1 MDSLKPNTTYTLDF
15 ADAISDNNE
24 GNPLGFYRYVF
35 STGNEIDSLELSGQV
50 VNAESGEPVL
60 NVYVELYSNLA
71 DSMPL
76 LEVPDYVARTD
87 SSGFFR
93 LTNLKDTIYRV
104 VAIQDDN
111 RDYKYTPEAEMFA
124 YLDTLVR
131 PVVMTMVPGRYVP
144 GCR

>member
-1 MDSLKPNTTYTLDF
+1 MNIYFDEFVQLKDINEKFIISPPQKKTEASFKGEICTSRICGFLETEYHLYLDF

-87 SSGFFR
+87 SSGFS
-93 LTNLKDTIYRV
+93 V
-104 VAIQDDN
+104 
-111 RDYKYTPEAEMFA
+111 
-124 YLDTLVR
+124 
-131 PVVMTMVPGRYVP
+131 
-144 GCR
+144 

>member
-1 MDSLKPNTTYTLDF
+1 MEAWPVDQHTVLRDIPVYNGWIDETSSELCHNVDEFVDSLKPNTTYTLDF

-60 NVYVELYSNLA
+60 NVYVELYPNLA

-87 SSGFFR
+87 SSGFS
-93 LTNLKDTIYRV
+93 V
-104 VAIQDDN
+104 
-111 RDYKYTPEAEMFA
+111 
-124 YLDTLVR
+124 
-131 PVVMTMVPGRYVP
+131 
-144 GCR
+144 

>member
-1 MDSLKPNTTYTLDF
+1 MNIYFDEFVQLKDINEKFIISPPQKKKPKPRLKGKYVQVEFVDSLKPNTTYTLDF

-71 DSMPL
+71 DSMLCWRCLTMSP
-76 LEVPDYVARTD
+76 RTD
-87 SSGFFR
+87 SSGFS
-93 LTNLKDTIYRV
+93 V
-104 VAIQDDN
+104 
-111 RDYKYTPEAEMFA
+111 
-124 YLDTLVR
+124 
-131 PVVMTMVPGRYVP
+131 
-144 GCR
+144 

>member
-76 LEVPDYVARTD
+76 LEVPDYVART
-87 SSGFFR
+87 G
-93 LTNLKDTIYRV
+93 LLPVLKMR
-104 VAIQDDN
+104 
-111 RDYKYTPEAEMFA
+111 
-124 YLDTLVR
+124 
-131 PVVMTMVPGRYVP
+131 
-144 GCR
+144 